1 MDIENGRNK
10 HSRQLYLNSG
20 QYILALPSIT
30 GIKRS
35 TIVVK
40 QYKAIVFD
48 LFSTVALWRPE
59 RMPMFEWR
67 GKTSHSTMG
76 VLRKTVEE
84 QVIGASFAA
93 FVDGLEAANEELAL
107 RREQDLREIP
117 SIERFNLALTK
128 IGYPEAAD
136 TLRIAGMLS
145 LLHMEQLAAA
155 VEIPNAH
162 VDFLARLGTRYRIA
176 LLSNFD
182 HGPTARTILERDGAA
197 AYFDPI
203 VISDEHGWRKP
214 HANIFLDTLAT
225 LAVEPEAALYV
236 GDSVAD
242 DIVGSQGAGLDIA
255 WVNARATP
263 LPDDIP
269 APDYEIAAIP
279 DLAEI
284 LLTD

>member
-1 MDIENGRNK
+1 M
-10 HSRQLYLNSG
+10 
-20 QYILALPSIT
+20 A
-30 GIKRS
+30 
-35 TIVVK
+35 VK
-40 QYKAIVFD
+40 QYKAVVFD

-76 VLRKTVEE
+76 VLQRTVEE
-84 QVIGASFAA
+84 QVTEASFAA
-93 FVDGLEAANEELAL
+93 FVDGLEAANEELAQ

-128 IGYPEAAD
+128 IGYPEATE

-155 VEIPNAH
+155 VEIPNTH
-162 VDFLARLGTRYRIA
+162 VDFIARLGTRYSLA

-182 HGPTARTILERDGAA
+182 HGPTARSILERDGAA
-197 AYFDPI
+197 PYFDPI

-214 HANIFLDTLAT
+214 HANIFLDTLAS
-225 LAVEPEAALYV
+225 LAVEPEDALYV
-236 GDSVAD
+236 GDSVGD
-242 DIVGSQGAGLDIA
+242 DIVGAQGAGLDIA
-255 WVNARATP
+255 WVNARAVP

-269 APDYEIAAIP
+269 PPNYEIAAIP
-279 DLAEI
+279 DLEAI
-284 LLTD
+284 LLSD